1 MGFLFGKKKKA
12 EAERKAAEARRA
24 EEAQRAAEAKK
35 IEEAKKA
42 AEAKRAEE
50 ARKAIEAKKA
60 EEEKKAQ
67 EAKKAAAKKKAE
79 EARKAEEERKAA
91 EAAKRSEAAKKAAAT
106 RAANKAEADRIE
118 AERAA
123 AARAEAERIA
133 RAQVIIKPAKDNT
146 FVYVILAGNKQVI
159 AKSAQ
164 TYSSVQT
171 CRSAVQSVVKIAKT
185 VPIEDQTLVNV
196 EPQKYPKFEL
206 YMDKGGKYR
215 FRLCAS
221 NGQNL
226 LVCTQGYAQKSSCK
240 NGIDSVIFNSAAN
253 IEVSNDKDD
262 A

>member
-1 MGFLFGKKKKA
+1 MGLFGRKKKAKA
-12 EAERKAAEARRA
+12 EAERKAAEAKRA
-24 EEAQRAAEAKK
+24 EEARKAAEAKK

-50 ARKAIEAKKA
+50 ARKAVEA
-60 EEEKKAQ
+60 
-67 EAKKAAAKKKAE
+67 KKAE
-79 EARKAEEERKAA
+79 EARKAAEAKQAA
-91 EAAKRSEAAKKAAAT
+91 EAAKRSDAAKRAAAT

-123 AARAEAERIA
+123 AAKAEAERIA

-146 FVYVILAGNKQVI
+146 FVYVIVAGNKQVI

-185 VPIEDQTLVNV
+185 VPIEDQTLVNM

-226 LVCTQGYAQKSSCK
+226 LVCTQGYNQKSSCK

-253 IEVSNDKDD
+253 IEVSTDKDD

>member
-1 MGFLFGKKKKA
+1 MGLFGRKKKAKA
-12 EAERKAAEARRA
+12 EAERKAAEAKRA
-24 EEAQRAAEAKK
+24 EEARKAAEAKK

-50 ARKAIEAKKA
+50 ARKAVEA
-60 EEEKKAQ
+60 
-67 EAKKAAAKKKAE
+67 KKAE
-79 EARKAEEERKAA
+79 EARKAAEAKQAA
-91 EAAKRSEAAKKAAAT
+91 EAAKRSDAAKRAAAT

-123 AARAEAERIA
+123 AAKAEAERIA

-146 FVYVILAGNKQVI
+146 FVYVIVAGNKQVI

-226 LVCTQGYAQKSSCK
+226 LVCTQGYNQKSSCK

-253 IEVSNDKDD
+253 IEVSTDKDD